1 MGSQGA
7 EGTSA
12 SLGPAQEAEQRS
24 PGGRVWLRGG
34 PCRDQRL
41 PPPPPPCSRPA
52 PLLAVEDEV
61 TAQEGGGQA
70 PSLSCPFPQPSWA
83 PPFTGRARGASV
95 PGLAQPLPRAAEG
108 HVAGWAGPVPGVVQH
123 PDALTPEL
131 TAAPSPPPPG
141 PQNPTQGRRTPCS
154 PPQASPAFSHHW
166 GSRRRTP
173 RGGRPESCLLKG
185 PCL

>member
-1 MGSQGA
+1 MGSRGA

-24 PGGRVWLRGG
+24 PEAGFGCGEAPAGTSV
-34 PCRDQRL
+34 C
-41 PPPPPPCSRPA
+41 PPPRSRPA

-108 HVAGWAGPVPGVVQH
+108 HVAGWAGPVPGVVQR
-123 PDALTPEL
+123 PDALTP
-131 TAAPSPPPPG
+131 
-141 PQNPTQGRRTPCS
+141 
-154 PPQASPAFSHHW
+154 
-166 GSRRRTP
+166 
-173 RGGRPESCLLKG
+173 
-185 PCL
+185 